1 MDVRAKIE
9 ALQQAAQFDACL
21 EAGEPAPIAG
31 GEADAPRFAARLAGL
46 HNAVTQ
52 VSAGGGRKLSVLKVL
67 QTSACEK
74 NCYYCPFR
82 AGRSFRRETL
92 SPDELAA
99 AFDQMQRAGLVSGLF
114 LSSGIIGTVRSMDRM
129 LATVALVRQKYQFRG
144 YVHLK
149 LLPNAETAQIE
160 QAVQLADRVSTNLE
174 APTPQHL
181 ARLAPQK
188 TFAESLVEPLRRAR
202 AIIQQQRWQAG
213 RQVATGGMV
222 TQFVVGPAGETD
234 RDLLT
239 TSQYLY
245 RQIGL
250 SRAYYS
256 AFSPVRDTPLAEA
269 PPTSPLRE
277 FRLYQGDF
285 LLRRYGFEVG
295 ELPFDDA
302 GNLPPHAD
310 PKLVWA
316 QRHPEYFPLE
326 VNRAA
331 PQQLLRVPGIGP
343 QAMHNLLRARLESTL
358 RDLGDLR
365 KLGVDVTRAT
375 PFVLLNGRRAP
386 VQLAL
391 FAG

>member
-1 MDVRAKIE
+1 MDVRARIE
-9 ALQQAAQFDACL
+9 TLQQAAQFDACL
-21 EAGEPAPIAG
+21 EAGEPAPFPAG
-31 GEADAPRFAARLAGL
+31 DTGSALAAARVQSLRQ
-46 HNAVTQ
+46 AVTQ
-52 VSAGGGRKLSVLKVL
+52 VSAGGGRKLTVLKVL

-114 LSSGIIGTVRSMDRM
+114 LSSGIIGTVPSMDRM
-129 LATVALVRQKYQFRG
+129 LETVTLIRHKYQFRG

-149 LLPNAETAQIE
+149 MLPNAETAHIE

-188 TFAESLVEPLRRAR
+188 TFTQSLVEPLKRAR

-213 RQVATGGMV
+213 RHLAPAGMV

-234 RDLLT
+234 CELLT
-239 TSQYLY
+239 TSQFLY

-269 PPTSPLRE
+269 PATPAVRE
-277 FRLYQGDF
+277 YRLYQGDF
-285 LLRRYGFEVG
+285 LLRRYGFSVE
-295 ELPFDDA
+295 ELPFDEQ
-302 GNLPPHAD
+302 GNLPARAD

-316 QRHPEYFPLE
+316 EHHPEFFPLE
-326 VNRAA
+326 VNAAA

-343 QAMHNLLRARLESTL
+343 QAVQNLLRARLDGLL
-358 RDLGDLR
+358 RELGDLR
-365 KLGVDVTRAT
+365 KLGVDVNRAA
-375 PFVLLNGRRAP
+375 PYVLLVGRRAA

-391 FAG
+391 FPV